1 MQTRNSIGEI
11 NVTYQELKE
20 FIKNDIYRNTGEY
33 NKGLILRASWGFA
46 DNLSFLYY
54 FRKCQYYSSMKARG
68 AWTYL
73 SHAICYLR
81 FKRLQQKCG
90 IELNQHT
97 KIGYG
102 LRLPHKGGIVIHPGT
117 VIGNNCEIMQG
128 VTIGNNILKDRDAV
142 AIIGD
147 NVLICAGAKIIGAV
161 EIGNNVVIGANAVV
175 TKDVPDNTIMAGVP
189 AIPIGTCNERFVINR
204 LD

>member
-1 MQTRNSIGEI
+1 MQVGNIIGEI
-11 NVTYQELKE
+11 SVTNKELNE

-33 NKGLILRASWGFA
+33 NRVYMLKATLGFV
-46 DNLSFLYY
+46 DNLSFLFY
-54 FRKCQYYSSMKARG
+54 FRKCQYYSAMSTRG
-68 AWTYL
+68 ILTYL
-73 SHAICYLR
+73 RHALCYLR

-97 KIGYG
+97 HIGYG
-102 LRLPHKGGIVIHPGT
+102 LRLPHKGGIVIHPAA

-142 AIIGD
+142 AVIGN

-161 EIGNNVVIGANAVV
+161 TIGDNVVIGANAVV
-175 TKDVPDNTIMAGVP
+175 TTDVPNGTIVAGVP
-189 AIPIGTCNERFVINR
+189 AVPIGTCDDSFVINR
-204 LD
+204 LA